1 MTAVF
6 RSIVAF
12 LGRRAVEA
20 AWVLA
25 FATGAVAC
33 APSGVGDPCTPEN
46 IPPGGFDEREAYV
59 ETGSVQ
65 CRTRVCLVYRYQGD
79 PTRCEREECD
89 QLDQQQVADRV
100 FCSCRC
106 RAPEGQPT
114 CECAEGFVCTEDYII
129 SSERVPGTQGAYC
142 VKRDLYC
149 EDNPDATV
157 CQQQE

>member
-6 RSIVAF
+6 RSTVAF
-12 LGRRAVEA
+12 LGRSIAWAVWA
-20 AWVLA
+20 LGLSAGVA
-25 FATGAVAC
+25 AC

-79 PTRCEREECD
+79 PTRCEQEECAD
-89 QLDQQQVADRV
+89 IELQDIADRV

-114 CECAEGFVCTEDYII
+114 CACPEGFVCTEDYII
-129 SSERVPGTQGAYC
+129 NNAMVPGTQGAYC
-142 VKRDLYC
+142 VKKSLYC
-149 EDNPDATV
+149 NDNPDATP
-157 CQQQE
+157 CK